1 MDEHTAP
8 TDRLWGGRN
17 LAEGSLGRPALMSAL
32 RGTRAGGGRGFFA
45 VRRTADAQP

>member
-17 LAEGSLGRPALMSAL
+17 LAEGSLGRPALLSAL
-32 RGTRAGGGRGFFA
+32 CGTRAGRRGFFSA
-45 VRRTADAQP
+45 RWAAGAQP